1 MKTDHQ
7 LKQDVIAELSWDPSI
22 KADQVGVAVKDGIVT
37 LTGHIETF
45 LEKDA
50 IEKALRR
57 VSGVK
62 AIALELDVKL
72 SALHRRNDT
81 ELAGAIEHT
90 LEWHTAVPNE
100 RLMVTVDNG
109 WVTLRGELEWDYQR
123 RSAEIAVPAL
133 VGVRGVTNEITIK
146 PRATPAGVLSQIEE
160 ALKRQAERE
169 AHRIQVEVRDG
180 TVTLRGHVRDWH
192 ERDAAAGAA
201 WSAPGVRTVVNDI
214 RIEH

>member
-7 LKQDVIAELSWDPSI
+7 LKQDVMAELAWDPSI
-22 KADQVGVAVKDGIVT
+22 KADEVGVAVKNGIVT

-45 LEKDA
+45 VEKSA

-81 ELAGAIEHT
+81 ELAAAIEFA
-90 LEWHTAVPNE
+90 LQWHAAVPNE
-100 RLMVTVDNG
+100 KLSVTVDNG
-109 WVTLRGELEWDYQR
+109 WVTLRGELDWDYQR
-123 RSAEIAVPAL
+123 NNAEKVVRAL
-133 VGVRGVTNEITIK
+133 VGVRGIANELTIK
-146 PRATPAGVLSQIEE
+146 PRVTSSSVGAQIEQ

-169 AHRIQVEVRDG
+169 AKRIEVAVNDG
-180 TVTLRGHVRDWH
+180 AVTLRGVVHDWH

-201 WSAPGVRTVVNDI
+201 WSAPGVRSVVNDL
-214 RIEH
+214 RVEH

>member
-7 LKQDVIAELSWDPSI
+7 LKQDIVAELAWDPSI

-45 LEKDA
+45 LEKNA

-57 VSGVK
+57 VSGVR

-81 ELAGAIEHT
+81 ELAGAVEHA
-90 LEWHTAVPNE
+90 LEWHAAVPHE
-100 RLMVTVDNG
+100 RLAVTVDNG
-109 WVTLRGELEWDYQR
+109 WVTLGGEVEWDYQR
-123 RSAEIAVPAL
+123 RSAETAVRAL
-133 VGVRGVTNEITIK
+133 VGVRGVSNEITLK
-146 PRATPAGVLSQIEE
+146 PRATSAGVLLEIEE

-169 AHRIQVEVRDG
+169 VRHIQVDVKEG
-180 TVTLRGHVRDWH
+180 KVTLRGHVRDWR

-201 WSAPGVRTVVNDI
+201 WSAPGVCSVVNDI